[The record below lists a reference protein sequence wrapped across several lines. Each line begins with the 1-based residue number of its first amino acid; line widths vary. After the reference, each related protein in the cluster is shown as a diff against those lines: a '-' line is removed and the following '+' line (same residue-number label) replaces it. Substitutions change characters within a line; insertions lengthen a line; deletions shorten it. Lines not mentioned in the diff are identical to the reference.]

1 MGPEFLEANRGSG
14 GLSAGRWARSQVSCP
29 PVQPRCFL
37 PRLPVL
43 PEECSLNLTCL
54 NGSPC
59 EQGPLGANCS
69 CPEVYAGQRWVWGPG
84 ATEVGRWCEG
94 LGRVAPGS
102 PPVRGGAVGCE
113 PLFTS
118 VLTVI
123 SVPDSPLCHLSS
135 SFWGFQDKE
144 GLCYADTCRE

>member
-1 MGPEFLEANRGSG
+1 MG
-14 GLSAGRWARSQVSCP
+14 QVPGVLP

-84 ATEVGRWCEG
+84 ATEVGQWCEG

-102 PPVRGGAVGCE
+102 PPVRAGAVGCE

-123 SVPDSPLCHLSS
+123 SVPDSPPPSLEFFLLGLPRQGRSLLRRHLQGISCLEM
-135 SFWGFQDKE
+135 F
-144 GLCYADTCRE
+144 LRA